1 MIALIYTYL
10 MTSKRFLIGVIDG
23 RSVIDG
29 PEVMLVEESFL
40 QMCKALTAMSS
51 ELFTIRISMHS

>member
-1 MIALIYTYL
+1 
-10 MTSKRFLIGVIDG
+10 MTLKRFLIGVIDG

-51 ELFTIRISMHS
+51 ELFTIRISRHS

>member
-1 MIALIYTYL
+1 
-10 MTSKRFLIGVIDG
+10 MTLKRFLIGVIDG

-40 QMCKALTAMSS
+40 QMCKAPTAMSL
-51 ELFTIRISMHS
+51 ELFTIRISRHS